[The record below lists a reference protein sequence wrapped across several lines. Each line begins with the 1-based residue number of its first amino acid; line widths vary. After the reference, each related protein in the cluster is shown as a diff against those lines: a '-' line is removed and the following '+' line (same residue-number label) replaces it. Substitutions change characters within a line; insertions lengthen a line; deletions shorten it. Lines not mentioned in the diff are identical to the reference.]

1 MANIDEYISY
11 LDKNASRESTY
22 SGFNSFGNRK
32 MSNARQ
38 YKSLLQKGKEIITKM
53 EEIQKK
59 YPEGTKVENFNEE
72 DKQEFLQ
79 LQKQLD
85 EVQEQQEG
93 YISFDI
99 PDTDKRNRTE
109 YYCRNGRTK
118 NKIFS

>member
-1 MANIDEYISY
+1 
-11 LDKNASRESTY
+11 
-22 SGFNSFGNRK
+22 

-59 YPEGTKVENFNEE
+59 YPEETKVENFNEE

-99 PDTDKRNRTE
+99 PDS
-109 YYCRNGRTK
+109 
-118 NKIFS
+118 I